1 VSPASTTPSP
11 APANNVD
18 IRAHPPSPKRLS
30 RRVLM
35 TGAGVLGLTVTLAV
49 FAGLSDRPAR
59 ADGVPEQ
66 GRASA
71 ASALPEGLASL
82 PANYSTTL
90 ASPARDPGAP
100 RDMLWGDAGPP
111 EGFGEADLYLPD
123 DSDWSDTGEETAYDY
138 EYAAAPPPP
147 KAEPAPAPL
156 FFDKRATDS
165 LTPAAAGKASATD
178 PRPGAYRPPASP
190 YELQAGTVIPA
201 ALVTAVNSDLPGKVI
216 AQVTA
221 PVYDSISGDHLL
233 IPQGARLIGTYESEV
248 LYGDTRV
255 FLAWDRIIMPNGWS
269 LDLGGMAATDPSGAA
284 GISDRTD
291 NHLGRLGGA
300 IALSAVLSVIA
311 NEAESD
317 NEAGF
322 TRSLGDTA
330 AQEAARTG
338 GRIVDRELTIRPT
351 LRVRPGAPVRVL
363 VTHDLSL
370 TPYDEERPMK
380 TPYTEG

>member
-1 VSPASTTPSP
+1 MTTAAQSPQSASP
-11 APANNVD
+11 VD
-18 IRAHPPSPKRLS
+18 IRARAPSPKRLS

-35 TGAGVLGLTVTLAV
+35 TGAGVFGAAVV
-49 FAGLSDRPAR
+49 FAVLTGLSDRPANAGPAAPDPR
-59 ADGVPEQ
+59 AV
-66 GRASA
+66 ATA
-71 ASALPEGLASL
+71 NLPEGLASM
-82 PANYSTTL
+82 PADYSKTL
-90 ASPARDPGAP
+90 ALPARDPNAP

-111 EGFGEADLYLPD
+111 EWFGLEEDLYLPE
-123 DSDWSDTGEETAYDY
+123 DSGWSDMPEEESY
-138 EYAAAPPPP
+138 ETTPEPAPATYR
-147 KAEPAPAPL
+147 AEAPAPL
-156 FFDKRATDS
+156 FFEQRS
-165 LTPAAAGKASATD
+165 EPASAANLKGD
-178 PRPGAYRPPASP
+178 APGTYRPPATP

-221 PVYDSISGDHLL
+221 PVYDSVTGDHLL

-255 FLAWDRIIMPNGWS
+255 FLGWDRIIMPNGWS

-284 GISDRTD
+284 GISDKTD

-300 IALSAVLSVIA
+300 IALSAVLSIVA

-317 NEAGF
+317 DDQGF
-322 TRSLGDTA
+322 TRSLGDAA

-351 LRVRPGAPVRVL
+351 LRVRPGAPLRVL
-363 VTHDLSL
+363 VTSDLTLS
-370 TPYDEERPMK
+370 PYDE
-380 TPYTEG
+380 

>member
-1 VSPASTTPSP
+1 MTNAAPSP
-11 APANNVD
+11 QPANPVD

-35 TGAGVLGLTVTLAV
+35 TGAGVFGTIVV
-49 FAGLSDRPAR
+49 FAVLTGLSDRPANAGPAASDPR
-59 ADGVPEQ
+59 SVAASHVPE
-66 GRASA
+66 
-71 ASALPEGLASL
+71 ALTSR
-82 PANYSTTL
+82 PADYSKTL
-90 ASPARDPGAP
+90 ALPARDQDEP

-111 EGFGEADLYLPD
+111 EGFGLEDDLYLPE
-123 DSDWSDTGEETAYDY
+123 DSGWADMPEEEAYSEPY
-138 EYAAAPPPP
+138 QAAS
-147 KAEPAPAPL
+147 PAPRAETPVPL
-156 FFDKRATDS
+156 FFEQRPKERMASISAGATTDEAQ
-165 LTPAAAGKASATD
+165 PA
-178 PRPGAYRPPASP
+178 PGAYRPPASP

-221 PVYDSISGDHLL
+221 PVYDSVTGDHLL

-255 FLAWDRIIMPNGWS
+255 FLGWDRIIMPNGWS

-284 GISDRTD
+284 GVSDKTD

-300 IALSAVLSVIA
+300 IALSAVLSIVA

-317 NEAGF
+317 DDQGF
-322 TRSLGDTA
+322 TRSVGDAA

-363 VTHDLSL
+363 VTNDLTL
-370 TPYDEERPMK
+370 TPYDE
-380 TPYTEG
+380 

>member
-1 VSPASTTPSP
+1 
-11 APANNVD
+11 
-18 IRAHPPSPKRLS
+18 
-30 RRVLM
+30 M

-82 PANYSTTL
+82 PADYSTTL
-90 ASPARDPGAP
+90 APPARDPGAP

-123 DSDWSDTGEETAYDY
+123 DSNWSDTGEAAAYDY
-138 EYAAAPPPP
+138 EYEYSAAPPPP

-165 LTPAAAGKASATD
+165 LKSEGTTRTASTKPA
-178 PRPGAYRPPASP
+178 PGAYRPPASP

-201 ALVTAVNSDLPGKVI
+201 ALVTAINSDLPGKVI

-221 PVYDSISGDHLL
+221 PVYDSVTGDHLL

-322 TRSLGDTA
+322 TRSLGDAA

-363 VTHDLSL
+363 VTTDLSL
-370 TPYDEERPMK
+370 GPYE
-380 TPYTEG
+380 Y

>member
-1 VSPASTTPSP
+1 MTNAAPSP
-11 APANNVD
+11 PPANPVD

-35 TGAGVLGLTVTLAV
+35 TGAGVFGTIVV
-49 FAGLSDRPAR
+49 FAVLTGLSERTANAGPAATEPR
-59 ADGVPEQ
+59 AV
-66 GRASA
+66 ATSN
-71 ASALPEGLASL
+71 LPEGLASM
-82 PANYSTTL
+82 PADYSKTL
-90 ASPARDPGAP
+90 ALPARDPDEP

-111 EGFGEADLYLPD
+111 EGFGLEDDLYLPE
-123 DSDWSDTGEETAYDY
+123 DSGWTDEPEGTGYQDTYRSE
-138 EYAAAPPPP
+138 PPAQR
-147 KAEPAPAPL
+147 AEAPAPL
-156 FFDKRATDS
+156 FFEQRPQTARPLTHQVTSTDE
-165 LTPAAAGKASATD
+165 A
-178 PRPGAYRPPASP
+178 PGAYRPPASP

-221 PVYDSISGDHLL
+221 PVYDSVTGDHLL

-255 FLAWDRIIMPNGWS
+255 FLGWDRIIMPNGWS

-284 GISDRTD
+284 GISDKTD

-300 IALSAVLSVIA
+300 IALSAVLSIVA

-317 NEAGF
+317 DDQGF
-322 TRSLGDTA
+322 TRSLGDAA

-363 VTHDLSL
+363 VTMDMTLR
-370 TPYDEERPMK
+370 PYKD
-380 TPYTEG
+380 